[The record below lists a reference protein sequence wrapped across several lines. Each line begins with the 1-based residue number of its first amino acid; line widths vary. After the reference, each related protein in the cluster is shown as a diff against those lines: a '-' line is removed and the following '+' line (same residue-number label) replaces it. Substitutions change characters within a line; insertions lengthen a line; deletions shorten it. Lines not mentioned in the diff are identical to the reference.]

1 MSRPK
6 LIEQDKKIK
15 LSVTISRETNNKLET
30 LTNNKSSFIDK
41 IISEYYDQKSRK

>member
-15 LSVTISRETNNKLET
+15 LSVTISRETNNKLEI

-41 IISEYYDQKSRK
+41 IINEYYDQKSGK